1 MNQVIVIG
9 CGPAGVSAA
18 LYTKRAGLA
27 TTIIGSNKTALFK
40 AEKIENYYGFKE
52 PVNGVQLFKEGI
64 DQAKRLGCNVI
75 EDEVISIANES
86 NFKVKT
92 ATNGEFIGAAVILA
106 TGKQRFT
113 PNIAGLREFEGRGVS
128 YCAIC
133 DAFFYRN
140 KKVAVI
146 GNGAYA
152 VSEAEELKAVADVTI
167 LTNGTASEEVKLSGI
182 PYLDLEIENIYGE
195 AKVNGI
201 GFKDGQTLT
210 VSGVFVAIGSA
221 SSIDFAKKLGL
232 FVENNRI
239 IVDAKQQTN
248 YPGIFAAGDCCAALS
263 QVCVAV
269 AQGAVAGLSAVEFI
283 RSKP

>member
-27 TTIIGSNKTALFK
+27 TKIIGPNKTALFK

-64 DQAKRLGCNVI
+64 EQAKRLGCNVI

-86 NFKVKT
+86 NFKIKT

-106 TGKQRFT
+106 TGKQRFA
-113 PNIAGLREFEGRGVS
+113 PNIAGLKEFEGRGVS

-140 KKVAVI
+140 K
-146 GNGAYA
+146 
-152 VSEAEELKAVADVTI
+152 
-167 LTNGTASEEVKLSGI
+167 
-182 PYLDLEIENIYGE
+182 NINFFLIY
-195 AKVNGI
+195 
-201 GFKDGQTLT
+201 
-210 VSGVFVAIGSA
+210 
-221 SSIDFAKKLGL
+221 
-232 FVENNRI
+232 
-239 IVDAKQQTN
+239 
-248 YPGIFAAGDCCAALS
+248 Y
-263 QVCVAV
+263 
-269 AQGAVAGLSAVEFI
+269 
-283 RSKP
+283 

>member
-1 MNQVIVIG
+1 MNQVIIIG

-18 LYTKRAGLA
+18 LYTKRAGFA
-27 TTIIGSNKTALFK
+27 TTIIGLSRTALFK

-52 PVNGVQLFKEGI
+52 PVTGDQLFKNGI
-64 DQAKRLGCNVI
+64 AQAKRLGCNVI
-75 EDEVISIANES
+75 KDEVISITNES

-92 ATNGEFIGAAVILA
+92 ATSGEFTGAAVILA

-113 PNIAGLREFEGRGVS
+113 PNIAGFKEFEGHGVS

-140 KKVAVI
+140 KKVVVI

-167 LTNGTASEEVKLSGI
+167 LTNGTASEDVKLSGI

-195 AKVNGI
+195 NKVNGI
-201 GFKDGQTLT
+201 GFKKGQTLAAD
-210 VSGVFVAIGSA
+210 GVFVAIGSA

-232 FVENNRI
+232 FIENNCI
-239 IVDAKQQTN
+239 VVDAKQQTN
-248 YPGIFAAGDCCAALS
+248 YPGIFAAGDCCATLS

-283 RSKP
+283 RNKN

>member
-1 MNQVIVIG
+1 MNQVIIIG

-18 LYTKRAGLA
+18 LYTKRAGFA
-27 TTIIGSNKTALFK
+27 TTIIGLSRTALFK

-52 PVNGVQLFKEGI
+52 PVTGNQLFKDGI
-64 DQAKRLGCNVI
+64 AQAKRLGCNVI

-92 ATNGEFIGAAVILA
+92 ATSGEFTGAAVILA

-113 PNIAGLREFEGRGVS
+113 PNIAGLKEFEGHGVS

-140 KKVAVI
+140 KKVVVI

-152 VSEAEELKAVADVTI
+152 ISEAKELKAVADVTI

-182 PYLDLEIENIYGE
+182 PYLCLEIENIYGE
-195 AKVNGI
+195 NKVNGI
-201 GFKDGQTLT
+201 GFKKGQTLA
-210 VSGVFVAIGSA
+210 VDGVFVAIGSA

-232 FVENNRI
+232 FIENNC
-239 IVDAKQQTN
+239 IVVDTKQQTN
-248 YPGIFAAGDCCAALS
+248 YPGIFAAGDCCTTLS

-283 RSKP
+283 RNKN